1 MPDLGGEGRK
11 IGMVEMPAKCCPASR
26 VPSIPAGEAG
36 SGATGAPGAGGKV
49 MAKCALEVRSLL
61 LCDWVGAGQCVGLSV
76 LLLYFLSPDSPLRDL
91 CMFNSTFLGSNNL

>member
-26 VPSIPAGEAG
+26 VPSIPAGGAG

-61 LCDWVGAGQCVGLSV
+61 LCDWVGAGQCEGPSV
-76 LLLYFLSPDSPLRDL
+76 SQCCSSIF
-91 CMFNSTFLGSNNL
+91 